1 MDEINLAIG
10 RAVSSLISSGKEVE
24 KESILEQ
31 LRKSEKE
38 ALDGMKAVYASAI
51 DLIMGWAPVR
61 IDLPALSHFMKL
73 CRAGQSEAVA

>member
-10 RAVSSLISSGKEVE
+10 RAVSSLISSGKEIR

-51 DLIMGWAPVR
+51 DLIMG
-61 IDLPALSHFMKL
+61 
-73 CRAGQSEAVA
+73 